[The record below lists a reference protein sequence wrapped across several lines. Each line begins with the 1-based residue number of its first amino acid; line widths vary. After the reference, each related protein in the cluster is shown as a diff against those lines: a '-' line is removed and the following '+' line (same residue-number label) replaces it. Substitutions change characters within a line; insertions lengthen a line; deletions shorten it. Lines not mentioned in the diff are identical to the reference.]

1 MGSLVVDLL
10 CTNIPL
16 DKTIDI
22 CTNTI
27 YSKKDVIEGISKEE
41 FRNLLSLSTKEFY
54 FIFSK
59 VLYK

>member
-1 MGSLVVDLL
+1 MGSLGVDLL

-41 FRNLLSLSTKEFY
+41 F
-54 FIFSK
+54 
-59 VLYK
+59 